1 MKYVTTRYRYVRPSP
16 EVMEYIFERLAA
28 LSRISGVRRGVM
40 SPEEFSRNLW
50 QLEGLIPDIAYKRA
64 IVDLVCSDFPLD
76 RQALGKYLQQTWFKK
91 DREQRK
97 AENRQFRERR
107 AAVFKMC
114 IEQWAEKKNISKEEA
129 VKKFVPEHRVKAFE
143 QSLKPS
149 RIAGKQYCK
158 KKK

>member
-1 MKYVTTRYRYVRPSP
+1 MEFTWRYVRPSP
-16 EVMEYIFERLAA
+16 EVMERIFEFVA
-28 LSRISGVRRGVM
+28 LGPMRRGAM

-50 QLEGLIPDIAYKRA
+50 QLEGLIPDADFRRA
-64 IVDLVCSDFPLD
+64 VIGLVFSDFPLD

-107 AAVFKMC
+107 AAVFRMC
-114 IEQWAEKKNISKEEA
+114 IEQGAEKENISKEEA

-149 RIAGKQYCK
+149 RIAGKQYPK
-158 KKK
+158 KQKK